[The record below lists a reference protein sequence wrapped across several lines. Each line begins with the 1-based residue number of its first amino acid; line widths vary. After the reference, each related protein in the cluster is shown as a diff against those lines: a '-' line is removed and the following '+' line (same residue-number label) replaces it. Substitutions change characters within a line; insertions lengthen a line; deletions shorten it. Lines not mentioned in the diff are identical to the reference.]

1 MVRNTGAFEVNQPEG
16 SGLRV
21 RLKASEAKSPTRTAG
36 RRHRGASVKTTD

>member
-21 RLKASEAKSPTRTAG
+21 RLKASEAKSPPRKAG
-36 RRHRGASVKTTD
+36 RRRRGAGTKTTD